1 MGNSEL
7 KRISELNAAYV
18 FLLRHLA
25 WTKNEVL
32 LSRISDFNN
41 EGLSAYLKLS
51 EEQIQDIYEGRPNLV
66 FSLDFQENELEL
78 ILSAQESAKSKV
90 FSQLFSDN
98 SAYLKVSECP
108 VKTLA
113 HLVLREIKVWSSTS
127 ANTAYRF
134 GCSPKLI
141 QLIEQADES
150 TLAKFALSS
159 SLRLKQKFTSTHL
172 HVTGLTGLIPVS
184 LLFC

>member
-1 MGNSEL
+1 MSNSEV

-25 WTKNEVL
+25 WTKNETL
-32 LSRISDFNN
+32 LTQITDFDN
-41 EGLSAYLKLS
+41 ESLSAYIKLS
-51 EEQIQDIYEGRPNLV
+51 EEQIEDIYEGRPNLV
-66 FSLDFQENELEL
+66 FRLDINEDELESTL
-78 ILSAQESAKSKV
+78 KAQQDSKNKL

-127 ANTAYRF
+127 TNTAFRF
-134 GCSPKLI
+134 GCSPKLVR
-141 QLIEQADES
+141 LIEQADES
-150 TLAKFALSS
+150 TLAKFALSAS
-159 SLRLKQKFTSTHL
+159 MQLKQKFTSTHL

-184 LLFC
+184 LLYC

>member
-1 MGNSEL
+1 MGNSEI

-25 WTKNEVL
+25 WTKNETL
-32 LSRISDFNN
+32 LAQITDFNT
-41 EGLSAYLKLS
+41 ESLSAYVKLS

-66 FSLDFQENELEL
+66 FRLDIQENELEA
-78 ILSAQESAKSKV
+78 ILSDQQNTKNKV

-127 ANTAYRF
+127 NNTAFRF
-134 GCSPKLI
+134 GCTPKLV

-150 TLAKFALSS
+150 TLAKFALSTS
-159 SLRLKQKFTSTHL
+159 MRLKQKFTSTHL

-184 LLFC
+184 LLYC